1 MKEEDQESINGVD
14 PTIKFGGVVG
24 PFITNTEVDQRGKG
38 CEIEF
43 SIKRSEVGRM
53 MLDGRLVDLGAS
65 WGLHIPPGSNR
76 DPFAAKHIAAS
87 LFLIRTWKAMELVDV
102 ATGQSTARSDER
114 VNGIGDRLS
123 AIQPRQ
129 P

>member
-1 MKEEDQESINGVD
+1 MKEEDQGSINGVD

-24 PFITNTEVDQRGKG
+24 PFITKTEVDQRGKR

-43 SIKRSEVGRM
+43 RIKRSEVGRM
-53 MLDGRLVDLGAS
+53 MLDGRVVDLGAS

-87 LFLIRTWKAMELVDV
+87 LFLIR
-102 ATGQSTARSDER
+102 
-114 VNGIGDRLS
+114 
-123 AIQPRQ
+123 P
-129 P
+129 